1 MMKFSTAQILRSA
14 LLCASTL
21 SAAIA
26 GHTTEAN
33 PVLLQG
39 AGVVITQEQVQ
50 ADLRALV
57 PNLRAQLL
65 ADPEQMKQWLDTV
78 YLRKALAADAERQKV
93 GEQPEVQR
101 QIQQYRE
108 TILANARL
116 LNLEEAAVSRAEL
129 LEAQARTEYRGDK
142 ERFNS
147 PAQTLASHILI
158 KGSDDAAKTKAQEL
172 LAELKAGARFEELA
186 RKHSGD
192 PGSALRGGSLDWFP
206 AGRMVPEF
214 DEALKPLQQPG
225 DLSPVIKTQ
234 FGYHII
240 RLDGRRPAMAKSYE
254 EVRDE
259 LVASIA
265 AKQRGKVREAEL
277 ERLRSLAQ
285 GNPTAL
291 DAFVAREKQAEA
303 ALPKAAAP
311 AAAPTPTTTK

>member
-1 MMKFSTAQILRSA
+1 MMKFSTAQMLRSV
-14 LLCASTL
+14 LLCAGAL
-21 SAAIA
+21 SAAAA
-26 GHTTEAN
+26 GHATEAN

-39 AGVVITQEQVQ
+39 ASVAITQEQVQ
-50 ADLRALV
+50 TDLRALV
-57 PNLRAQLL
+57 PDLRAQLL

-78 YLRKALAADAERQKV
+78 YLRKALAAEAERQNV
-93 GEQPEVQR
+93 ADQPEVKR

-116 LNLEEAAVSRAEL
+116 RNLEEAAVSRAEL

-158 KGSDDAAKTKAQEL
+158 QGTDDTAKAKAQDL
-172 LAELKAGARFEELA
+172 LDQLKAGARFEELA
-186 RKHSGD
+186 RKHSAD
-192 PGSALRGGSLDWFP
+192 PGSAKRGGSLDWFA

-214 DEALKPLQQPG
+214 DAALKPLQQKG

-240 RLDGRRPAMAKSYE
+240 RLDGRRPATAKSYE
-254 EVRDE
+254 EVREE
-259 LVASIA
+259 LMASIA
-265 AKQRGKVREAEL
+265 SKQRGKAREAEL
-277 ERLRSLAQ
+277 DRLRSLAQ

-291 DAFVAREKQAEA
+291 DAFIAREKEAEA
-303 ALPKAAAP
+303 VLPKAAAP
-311 AAAPTPTTTK
+311 AAAPTTTK

>member
-1 MMKFSTAQILRSA
+1 MMKFSTAQMLRSA
-14 LLCASTL
+14 LLCASAL
-21 SAAIA
+21 STAAA
-26 GHTTEAN
+26 GHATETN

-39 AGVVITQEQVQ
+39 ASVAITQEQVQ

-57 PNLRAQLL
+57 PDLRAQLL

-78 YLRKALAADAERQKV
+78 YLRKALAAEAERQKV
-93 GEQPEVQR
+93 ADQPEVQR

-116 LNLEEAAVSRAEL
+116 RNLEEAAVSSAEL

-147 PAQTLASHILI
+147 PAQTLASHILV
-158 KGSDDAAKTKAQEL
+158 KGSDDASKTKAQEL

-186 RKHSGD
+186 RKQSAD
-192 PGSALRGGSLDWFP
+192 KGSALRGGSLGWFA

-214 DEALKPLQQPG
+214 DEALKTLQQPG
-225 DLSPVIKTQ
+225 ELSPVVKSQ

-265 AKQRGKVREAEL
+265 AKQRGKAREAEL
-277 ERLRSLAQ
+277 DRLRSLAQ

-291 DAFVAREKQAEA
+291 DAFVAREKQSEA
-303 ALPKAAAP
+303 AQPKAATPAP
-311 AAAPTPTTTK
+311 APTTTK

>member
-26 GHTTEAN
+26 GHATEAN

-93 GEQPEVQR
+93 GEQPEVKR

-147 PAQTLASHILI
+147 PAQTLASHILV

>member
-1 MMKFSTAQILRSA
+1 MMKFSTAQMLRSA
-14 LLCASTL
+14 LLCAGAL
-21 SAAIA
+21 SAAAA
-26 GHTTEAN
+26 GHATEAN

-39 AGVVITQEQVQ
+39 ASVAITQEQVQ
-50 ADLRALV
+50 TDLRALV
-57 PNLRAQLL
+57 PDLRAQLL

-78 YLRKALAADAERQKV
+78 YLRKALAAEAERQNV
-93 GEQPEVQR
+93 ADQPEVKR

-116 LNLEEAAVSRAEL
+116 RNLEEAAVSRAEL

-158 KGSDDAAKTKAQEL
+158 QGTDDAAKAKAQDL
-172 LAELKAGARFEELA
+172 LDQLKAGARFEELA
-186 RKHSGD
+186 RKHSAD
-192 PGSALRGGSLDWFP
+192 PGSAKRGGSLDWFA

-214 DEALKPLQQPG
+214 DAALKPLQQKG

-240 RLDGRRPAMAKSYE
+240 RLDGRRPATAKSYE
-254 EVRDE
+254 EVREE
-259 LVASIA
+259 LMASIA
-265 AKQRGKVREAEL
+265 NKQRGKAREAEL
-277 ERLRSLAQ
+277 DRLRSLAQ

-291 DAFVAREKQAEA
+291 DAFVAREKEAEA
-303 ALPKAAAP
+303 ALPKGAAP
-311 AAAPTPTTTK
+311 AAAPTITK

>member
-1 MMKFSTAQILRSA
+1 
-14 LLCASTL
+14 
-21 SAAIA
+21 
-26 GHTTEAN
+26 
-33 PVLLQG
+33 VLLQG

-65 ADPEQMKQWLDTV
+65 ADPEQMRQWLDTV

>member
-21 SAAIA
+21 GAAAA
-26 GHTTEAN
+26 GHAAEAN

-50 ADLRALV
+50 TDLRALM
-57 PNLRAQLL
+57 PDLRAQLL

-78 YLRKALAADAERQKV
+78 YLRRALAAEAERQNV
-93 GEQPEVQR
+93 ANQPEVRR

-116 LNLEEAAVSRAEL
+116 RNLEDASVSRAEL
-129 LEAQARTEYRGDK
+129 LEAQARTEYRGEK

-147 PAQTLASHILI
+147 PAQTLASHILV
-158 KGSDDAAKTKAQEL
+158 KGSDDAAKAKAQEL
-172 LAELKAGARFEELA
+172 LAELQAGARFEELA
-186 RKHSGD
+186 RKHSAD
-192 PGSALRGGSLDWFP
+192 PGSALRGGSLGWFA

-214 DEALKPLQQPG
+214 DAALKPLQQPG
-225 DLSPVIKTQ
+225 DLSPVVKSQ

-240 RLDGRRPAMAKSYE
+240 RLDGRRAAVAKSYE

-259 LVASIA
+259 LMTAIA
-265 AKQRGKVREAEL
+265 GKQRGKAREAEL
-277 ERLRSLAQ
+277 DRLRSLAQ

-291 DAFVAREKQAEA
+291 DAFIASEKQAEA
-303 ALPKAAAP
+303 AQAPAPAAAP
-311 AAAPTPTTTK
+311 AAK

>member
-1 MMKFSTAQILRSA
+1 MMKFSTAQMLRSA
-14 LLCASTL
+14 LLCAGAL
-21 SAAIA
+21 SAAA
-26 GHTTEAN
+26 ASHATEAN

-39 AGVVITQEQVQ
+39 ASVAITQEQVQ
-50 ADLRALV
+50 TDLRALV
-57 PNLRAQLL
+57 PDLRAQLL

-78 YLRKALAADAERQKV
+78 YLRKALAAEAERQNV
-93 GEQPEVQR
+93 ADQPEVKR

-116 LNLEEAAVSRAEL
+116 RNLEEAAVSRAEL

-158 KGSDDAAKTKAQEL
+158 QGTDDTAKAKAQDL
-172 LAELKAGARFEELA
+172 LDQLKAGARFEELA
-186 RKHSGD
+186 RKHSAD
-192 PGSALRGGSLDWFP
+192 PGSAKRGGSLDWFA

-214 DEALKPLQQPG
+214 DAALKPLQQKG

-240 RLDGRRPAMAKSYE
+240 RLDGRRPATARSYE
-254 EVRDE
+254 EVREE
-259 LVASIA
+259 LIASIA
-265 AKQRGKVREAEL
+265 NKQRGKAREAEL
-277 ERLRSLAQ
+277 DRLRSLAQ

-291 DAFVAREKQAEA
+291 DAFVAQEKQAEA